1 MEPAVQDKTDMSNRT
16 DIGRRS
22 DMNSSETGALF
33 TTQGNLRFLNTSMV
47 LDDGT
52 LIGLGFGCA
61 GPAQI
66 AL

>member
-22 DMNSSETGALF
+22 DINSSKTGALF
-33 TTQGNLRFLNTSMV
+33 TTQGNLRFLNTSIV

-61 GPAQI
+61 ASAQI